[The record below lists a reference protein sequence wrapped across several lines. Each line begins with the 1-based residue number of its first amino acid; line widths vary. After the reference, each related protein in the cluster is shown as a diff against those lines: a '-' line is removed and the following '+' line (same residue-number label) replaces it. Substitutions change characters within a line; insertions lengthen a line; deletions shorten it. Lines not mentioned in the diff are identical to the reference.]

1 MFQQKS
7 DFLKV
12 LSKEIS
18 AHIPLY
24 CTGYPELEFINKYTE
39 CFNLNSNKKNLVL
52 NEKNY
57 NVIDQMGFDAISL
70 WDFRRGKGGY
80 RLDDQRRV
88 DGWGRIY
95 KGDWYTWEGV
105 FRSEKIL
112 ENWEHLK
119 LPLKKKINALENFLN
134 SNKINNQLE
143 YALSLPGLFEKTWQ
157 SMGFTFFSKCL
168 KKNVKL
174 VETIIS
180 FFSDYV
186 KELISVLQ
194 NTGAKIFII
203 ADDYGYKNRT
213 FISKEIW
220 RDLFFNHYQEIIKIV
235 HEKNQKIII
244 HSDGYISDFF
254 EVFLDLKFD
263 AVQSLEPNAGVD
275 IIALFKKFRNQIC
288 FIGNLDI
295 TLLSFGNPYQV
306 KQYVINL
313 IKKSK
318 QYNSPLIISPTQQIN
333 SKCKLDNIKVMIEAT
348 KNYLP

>member
-1 MFQQKS
+1 MFLQKS
-7 DFLKV
+7 NFFKV

-18 AHIPLY
+18 DHIPLY
-24 CTGYPELEFINKYTE
+24 CTGYPDLAFINKYTE
-39 CFNLNSNKKNLVL
+39 HFNLNLNKKNLVL
-52 NEKNY
+52 CDKNY
-57 NVIDQMGFDAISL
+57 SIIDQIGFDAISL

-80 RLDDQRRV
+80 NLGDQRRV

-105 FRSEKIL
+105 FRNEKIL

-119 LPLKKKINALENFLN
+119 LPSKKKLKDLKTFLG
-134 SNKINNQLE
+134 KINHQLE
-143 YALSLPGLFEKTWQ
+143 YVLSLPGLFEKTWQ
-157 SMGFTFFSKCL
+157 SMGFTYFSKCL

-194 NTGAKIFII
+194 NTGSKIFII

-220 RDLFFNHYQEIIKIV
+220 RDLLFNQYQEIINIV

-244 HSDGYISDFF
+244 HSDGYISDLI
-254 EVFLDLKFD
+254 EVFIDLDFD
-263 AVQSLEPNAGVD
+263 AVQSLEANAGVN
-275 IIALFKKFRNQIC
+275 IFSLFKEFKNQIC

-295 TLLSFGNPYQV
+295 ALLIYGTPFQV
-306 KQYVINL
+306 KQSVIKL

-318 QYNSPLIISPTQQIN
+318 EYNCPLIISPTQQIN
-333 SKCKLDNIKVMIEAT
+333 SKCKPDNIKAMIETT
-348 KNYLP
+348 KNFYS